1 MTLRD
6 LVLRTP
12 QTIEPSATARAAAQ
26 RMEKDGVGCLVVAH
40 DKKPLG
46 MVTDRDVALYVL
58 VGKRDAGLV
67 EVGEIAKG
75 PPITVPITASL
86 AEATR
91 AMRRHG
97 VRRLPVVDEQGEL
110 TGIVALDD
118 LMRTVATEAG
128 DLAEALRRQLSGES
142 GAATALRS

>member
-1 MTLRD
+1 
-6 LVLRTP
+6 
-12 QTIEPSATARAAAQ
+12 
-26 RMEKDGVGCLVVAH
+26 
-40 DKKPLG
+40 

-75 PPITVPITASL
+75 PPITVSITASL